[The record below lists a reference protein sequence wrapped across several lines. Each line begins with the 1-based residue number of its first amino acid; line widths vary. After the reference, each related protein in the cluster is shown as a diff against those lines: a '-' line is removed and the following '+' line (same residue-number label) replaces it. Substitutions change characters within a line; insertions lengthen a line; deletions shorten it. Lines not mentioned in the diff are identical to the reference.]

1 MALIQI
7 IEDEPAQ
14 IELLSYN
21 LQAEGF
27 QIRQARDGE
36 EGLLQVS
43 EDLPD
48 LILLDWMLPEVS
60 GIEVCRQLKKSPDTK
75 DVPIIMLTAKGEEG
89 DRVRG
94 LNTGADDYIVKPF
107 SVAEVIARI
116 RALLRRTAPASSGDT
131 VVYEDLVLDT
141 ERHRVTRSGHPLKLS
156 PTEYK
161 LLEVLLE
168 KPGKVWNREQLLDRV
183 WGRDV
188 FVDDRTVDV
197 HIGRLR
203 SVLNK
208 YGGKDIIRTV
218 RGTGYSLDNES

>member
-60 GIEVCRQLKKSPDTK
+60 GIEVCRQLKKSPETK

-116 RALLRRTAPASSGDT
+116 RALLRRTAPASTGDT
-131 VVYEDLVLDT
+131 IVYEDLVLDT